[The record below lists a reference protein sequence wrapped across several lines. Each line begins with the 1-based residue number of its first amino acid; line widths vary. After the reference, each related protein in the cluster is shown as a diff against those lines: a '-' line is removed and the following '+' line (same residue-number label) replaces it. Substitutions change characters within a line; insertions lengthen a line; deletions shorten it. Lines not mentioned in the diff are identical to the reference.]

1 MIMPGYKAPLE
12 ETRAVSYAEIFL
24 TSAAARPDAPAVVLD
39 RHTISYRDLRVRAT
53 WRARELRA
61 LGLGKGDVIGLL
73 MPNSPEFIELFIGA
87 ALLGV
92 IVVPMNTRFK
102 AFETAHVLK
111 DAGVKAIFTS
121 SAIDAHSNFKTL
133 LFSALP
139 GLAEATDPWHLGLED
154 FQMLR
159 AIVHIGEDTPSM
171 MIDAHALR
179 EAAAKAEPPSDSD
192 LPGYED
198 TQLIMYTSGT
208 TAKPKGCVMPNRCL
222 VVTAQLVAGLFEIG
236 PSDGWWCPLPMFHI
250 GGLLFLSVCLGVGG
264 KFIGMTYFDTD
275 VAFDQF
281 ETERPTVL
289 YPLFPTIA
297 LPIIQHERFPR
308 TAFDA
313 VKYVFDVG
321 PREIQ
326 LRLQKAFPQALLLS
340 AFGMTETTG
349 IVTYNWPS
357 DTLEE
362 RANTVGHFLPGWS
375 AMIVDPETREEVEA
389 GAPGEIAVKGPG
401 LFHGYLNN
409 MDLTRQSFNAQGY
422 FHTGDYGRVNERGL
436 LTYLGRLKDQMK
448 VGGENVSA
456 LEVESFLATQP
467 AIKFAQVIGLP
478 DERYG
483 EIPAAFIELN
493 AGAVLTESEVL
504 AHCQGQIARFK
515 IPRHI
520 RFVTQ
525 WPMSATKI
533 EKYKLRQQLID
544 ELGLG

>member
-1 MIMPGYKAPLE
+1 MAEYRASAGEP
-12 ETRAVSYAEIFL
+12 RAVSYAEMFR
-24 TSAAARPDAPAVVLD
+24 TSVSARPHSPAIVLD
-39 RHTISYRDLRVRAT
+39 GQTIGYRELLDRAT

-61 LGLGKGDVIGLL
+61 LSLGKGDMIGLL
-73 MPNSPEFIELFIGA
+73 MPNSVEFIEIFIGA

-111 DAGVKAIFTS
+111 DAGVKAVFTS
-121 SAIDAHSNFKTL
+121 SAIDDHANFKSL
-133 LFSALP
+133 LLSALF
-139 GLAEATDPWHLGLED
+139 GLADATDPWNLDLED
-154 FQMLR
+154 FPALKT
-159 AIVHIGEDTPSM
+159 IVHIGDDTPSVM
-171 MIDAHALR
+171 VDAAALR
-179 EAAAKAEPPSDSD
+179 QAATRAEAPSDKD
-192 LPGYED
+192 APGYED

-208 TAKPKGCVMPNRCL
+208 TAKPKGCMMPNRCL
-222 VVTAQLVAGLFEIG
+222 VVTAQLVARLFDIG

-250 GGLLFLSVCLGVGG
+250 GGLLFMSVCLGVGG
-264 KFIGMTYFDTD
+264 KFIGMTYFDADT
-275 VAFDQF
+275 AFDQF
-281 ETERPTVL
+281 EAEKPTVL

-297 LPIIQHERFPR
+297 LPVIQHQRFPR
-308 TAFDA
+308 TAFDT

-326 LRLQKAFPQALLLS
+326 LRLQNAFPKALLLS

-362 RANTVGHFLPGWS
+362 RTTTVGHFLPGWS
-375 AMIVDPETREEVEA
+375 AMIVDPETREEVEP

-401 LFHGYLNN
+401 LFSGYLNN
-409 MDLTRQSFNAQGY
+409 PELTGQSFNEQGY
-422 FHTGDYGRVNERGL
+422 FHTGDYGQVNDRGL

-456 LEVESFLATQP
+456 LEVESFLATQA
-467 AIKFAQVIGLP
+467 AIKLAQVIGLP

-493 AGAVLTESEVL
+493 AGAALTEAEIL

-515 IPRHI
+515 IPRHV